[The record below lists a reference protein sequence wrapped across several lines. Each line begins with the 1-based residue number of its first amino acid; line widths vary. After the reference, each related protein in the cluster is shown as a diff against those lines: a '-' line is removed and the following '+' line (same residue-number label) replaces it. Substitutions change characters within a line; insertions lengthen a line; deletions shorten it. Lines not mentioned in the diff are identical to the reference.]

1 MVVKIP
7 FTDTHRNMETTDKL
21 IIQTAMIS
29 IRGTGSIPNHEQLQ
43 LVEFTKDEQHRIHL
57 L

>member
-1 MVVKIP
+1 MVEIP
-7 FTDTHRNMETTDKL
+7 FTDTHRIIETTDKL

-29 IRGTGSIPNHEQLQ
+29 IRGTGSIPNLERLQ
-43 LVEFTKDEQHRIHL
+43 LVEFTKNEQHRIHL